1 MLILSRKV
9 NESIKIDSNIEI
21 SILEI
26 KKDNVKI
33 AIKAP
38 ENIKILR
45 TEIYDIIKEEN
56 TKSILKDKN
65 NIKNHMNKIKS
76 LIDYFSKWELIS
88 ASLSLT

>member
-1 MLILSRKV
+1 MLVLSRKA

-26 KKDNVKI
+26 KKDSVKI

-45 TEIYDIIKEEN
+45 SEIYDIIKEEN
-56 TKSILKDKN
+56 KKSILQDKN
-65 NIKNHMNKIKS
+65 NIHKIKN
-76 LIDYFSKWELIS
+76 LFDYLSK
-88 ASLSLT
+88 

>member
-1 MLILSRKV
+1 MLVLSRKT

-26 KKDNVKI
+26 KKDSVKI

-45 TEIYDIIKEEN
+45 SEIYDIIKEEN
-56 TKSILKDKN
+56 KKSILQDKN
-65 NIKNHMNKIKS
+65 NIHKIKN
-76 LIDYFSKWELIS
+76 LFDYFSK
-88 ASLSLT
+88 

>member
-1 MLILSRKV
+1 MLVLSRKA

-26 KKDNVKI
+26 KKDSVKI

-45 TEIYDIIKEEN
+45 SEIYDIIKEEN
-56 TKSILKDKN
+56 KKSILQDKN
-65 NIKNHMNKIKS
+65 NIHKIKN
-76 LIDYFSKWELIS
+76 LFDYFNK
-88 ASLSLT
+88 

>member
-76 LIDYFSKWELIS
+76 LIDYFSK
-88 ASLSLT
+88 

>member
-1 MLILSRKV
+1 MLVLSRKA

-26 KKDNVKI
+26 KKDSVKI

-45 TEIYDIIKEEN
+45 FEIYDIIKEEN
-56 TKSILKDKN
+56 KKSILQDKN
-65 NIKNHMNKIKS
+65 NIHKIKN
-76 LIDYFSKWELIS
+76 LFDYFSK
-88 ASLSLT
+88 

>member
-1 MLILSRKV
+1 MLILSRKT

-26 KKDNVKI
+26 KKDSVKV

-45 TEIYDIIKEEN
+45 SEIYDIIKEEN
-56 TKSILKDKN
+56 KKSILQDKN
-65 NIKNHMNKIKS
+65 NIHKIKK
-76 LIDYFSKWELIS
+76 LFDYFSK
-88 ASLSLT
+88 

>member
-1 MLILSRKV
+1 MLVLSRKA

-26 KKDNVKI
+26 KKDSVKI

-45 TEIYDIIKEEN
+45 SEIYDIIKEEN
-56 TKSILKDKN
+56 KKSILQDKN
-65 NIKNHMNKIKS
+65 NIQFI
-76 LIDYFSKWELIS
+76 
-88 ASLSLT
+88 T

>member
-1 MLILSRKV
+1 MLVLSRKA

-26 KKDNVKI
+26 KKDSVKI

-45 TEIYDIIKEEN
+45 SEIYNIIKEEN
-56 TKSILKDKN
+56 KKSILKDKN
-65 NIKNHMNKIKS
+65 NIHKIKNLS
-76 LIDYFSKWELIS
+76 NYFSK
-88 ASLSLT
+88 

>member
-45 TEIYDIIKEEN
+45 SEIYDIIKEEN
-56 TKSILKDKN
+56 KKSILKDKN

-76 LIDYFSKWELIS
+76 LIDYFSK
-88 ASLSLT
+88 

>member
-26 KKDNVKI
+26 KKDSVKI

-45 TEIYDIIKEEN
+45 SEIYDIIKEEN
-56 TKSILKDKN
+56 KKSILKDKN

-76 LIDYFSKWELIS
+76 LIDYFSK
-88 ASLSLT
+88 

>member
-1 MLILSRKV
+1 MLVLSRKA

-26 KKDNVKI
+26 KKDSVKI

-45 TEIYDIIKEEN
+45 SEIYDIIKEEN
-56 TKSILKDKN
+56 KKSILQDKN
-65 NIKNHMNKIKS
+65 NIHKIKK
-76 LIDYFSKWELIS
+76 LFDYFSK
-88 ASLSLT
+88 